1 MAAVL
6 NIRRLV
12 WFGGEVCAMHA
23 AASSNSAEWLS
34 VGYIPK
40 QPFQLRCVRNTRGS
54 SVFPELGGGGGGE
67 TVPVIV

>member
-1 MAAVL
+1 
-6 NIRRLV
+6 
-12 WFGGEVCAMHA
+12 MHA

-54 SVFPELGGGGGGE
+54 SVFAELGGRGGGGGE